1 MQDVPA
7 HSRAFTQRIRR
18 GALAGVALAGG
29 LSIAGCG
36 LQPAASFVP
45 DAAPGSIRPIEN
57 LPARASITITSKNFT
72 EALILGKMAVLAA
85 RVAGFEVTDMSN
97 VPGSVAVRQ
106 LMLEGDADLVW
117 DYTGT
122 AWLTYLG
129 HERAVPDQRL
139 QYEAVRDAD
148 RANGLAWLEP
158 ARLDNTY
165 AFAVRA
171 DAVPALGGIER
182 LSQLA
187 DLPVHERSFCVDA
200 EFNSRPD
207 GFKPMLRAYGLDL
220 GADDGVPTANVT
232 ILDIGA
238 VYEATARGVC
248 NFGEVF
254 ATDGRI
260 VSLGLK
266 VLGDDKGFFPAY
278 NAAPVVRTSTLEQ
291 YPQLERI
298 FRQISSRLTNAQQ
311 QQLNHRVDVDGEEP
325 ARVAFDWMREQGLI
339 TAP

>member
-1 MQDVPA
+1 M
-7 HSRAFTQRIRR
+7 RGIRR
-18 GALAGVALAGG
+18 GSQAGLVLAALSAG
-29 LSIAGCG
+29 GCG
-36 LQPAASFVP
+36 LQPAGSFVP
-45 DAAPGSIRPIEN
+45 DAAPGSIRALDG
-57 LPARASITITSKNFT
+57 LPAGASLTITSKNFT
-72 EALILGKMAVLAA
+72 EALILGKIAVLAA

-106 LMLEGDADLVW
+106 LMLRGDADIVW

-129 HERAVPDQRL
+129 QEKSVSDQRR
-139 QYEAVRDAD
+139 QYELVRDAD
-148 RANGLAWLEP
+148 RRNGLTWLEP

-165 AFAVRA
+165 AFAVRS
-171 DAVPALGGIER
+171 DAAAALGGIAR
-182 LSQLA
+182 LSQLRE
-187 DLPVHERSFCVDA
+187 LPVNERTFCVDA

-207 GFKPMLRAYGLDL
+207 GFGPMLEEYGLAL
-220 GADDGVPTANVT
+220 GAADGVPTANVT
-232 ILDIGA
+232 ILDIGT

-260 VSLGLK
+260 VSLGLR
-266 VLGDDKGFFPAY
+266 VLEDDRGFFPAY
-278 NAAPVVRTSTLEQ
+278 NAATVVRTSVLDE

-298 FRQISSRLTNAQQ
+298 FGEISSRLTNAQQ
-311 QQLNHRVDVDGEEP
+311 QKLNHRVDVDGEEP
-325 ARVAFDWMREQGLI
+325 ARVAFDWMRKEGLI

>member
-1 MQDVPA
+1 M
-7 HSRAFTQRIRR
+7 
-18 GALAGVALAGG
+18 
-29 LSIAGCG
+29 AGCG

-45 DAAPGSIRPIEN
+45 DAAPGAIRPIEN
-57 LPARASITITSKNFT
+57 LPERASITVTSKNFT
-72 EALILGKMAVLAA
+72 EALILAKMAVLAA

-97 VPGSVAVRQ
+97 VPGSVAVRE
-106 LMLEGDADLVW
+106 LMLKGDADLVW

-148 RANGLAWLEP
+148 EENGLTWLEP

-171 DAVPALGGIER
+171 DAVSGLGGIER

-187 DLPVHERSFCVDA
+187 DLPVHERTFCVDA

-207 GFKPMLRAYGLDL
+207 GFRPMLQEYGLTL
-220 GADDGVPTANVT
+220 GAADGVPTANVR

-260 VSLGLK
+260 VSLDLK
-266 VLGDDKGFFPAY
+266 VLEDDRGFFPAY
-278 NAAPVVRTSTLEQ
+278 NAAPVIRTRTLER
-291 YPQLERI
+291 YPQLEQV
-298 FRQISSRLTNAQQ
+298 FRQISSRLTNPQQ
-311 QQLNHRVDVDGEEP
+311 QRLNHRVDVDGEEP
-325 ARVAFDWMREQGLI
+325 ATVAFDWMREQGLI
-339 TAP
+339 TVP

>member
-1 MQDVPA
+1 M
-7 HSRAFTQRIRR
+7 HRIRR
-18 GALAGVALAGG
+18 TAPAIVVLAGA
-29 LSIAGCG
+29 LSIAACG
-36 LQPAASFVP
+36 LQPADSFVP
-45 DAAPGSIRPIEN
+45 DAAPGSIRPIED
-57 LPARASITITSKNFT
+57 LPARASLTVTSKNFT
-72 EALILGKMAVLAA
+72 EALILAKMAVLAA

-97 VPGSVAVRQ
+97 VPGSVAVRE

-129 HERAVPDQRL
+129 HAKAVPDQRL
-139 QYEAVRDAD
+139 QYEAVRDED
-148 RANGLAWLEP
+148 EENGLSWLEP

-171 DAVPALGGIER
+171 GAVPALGGISR

-187 DLPVHERSFCVDA
+187 QLPVGARTFCVDA

-207 GFKPMLRAYGLDL
+207 GFKPMLQAYGLAL
-220 GADDGVPTANVT
+220 GAADGVPTANVT

-260 VSLGLK
+260 ASLGLE
-266 VLGDDKGFFPAY
+266 VLEDDRGFFPAY
-278 NAAPVVRTSTLEQ
+278 NAAPVVRTGTLEQ
-291 YPQLERI
+291 YPQLAQILRS
-298 FRQISSRLTNAQQ
+298 ISSRLTNPQQ
-311 QQLNHRVDVDGEEP
+311 QELNRRVDVDGEDP
-325 ARVAFDWMREQGLI
+325 ARVAFDWMRREGLI

>member
-1 MQDVPA
+1 MQNVRERSA
-7 HSRAFTQRIRR
+7 AWKRH
-18 GALAGVALAGG
+18 GALAAVVLAIGG
-29 LSIAGCG
+29 SLAACG

-45 DAAPGSIRPIEN
+45 DAAPGSIRAIED
-57 LPARASITITSKNFT
+57 LPARASITVTSKNFT

-97 VPGSVAVRQ
+97 VPGSVAVRE

-129 HERAVPDQRL
+129 HEKAIPDQRL

-148 RANGLAWLEP
+148 RANGLTWLEP

-171 DAVPALGGIER
+171 DAVAALGGIEG
-182 LSQLA
+182 LSQIA
-187 DLPVHERSFCVDA
+187 ELPVHERTFCVDA

-207 GFKPMLRAYGLDL
+207 GFRPMLQEYGLTP
-220 GADDGVPTANVT
+220 GAADGVPTANVR

-266 VLGDDKGFFPAY
+266 VLDDDRGFFPAY
-278 NAAPVVRTSTLEQ
+278 NAAPVVRTGTLEQ
-291 YPQLERI
+291 YPQLARI

-311 QQLNHRVDVDGEEP
+311 QQLNRRVDVDGEEP
-325 ARVAFDWMREQGLI
+325 AVVAFDWMREQGLI